1 MKALFVHAHFDD
13 YEFAAAGTFEMWRRR
28 LGGDF
33 RARLVICTDGA
44 AGHHRMSREET
55 ARVRLAEQMESA
67 KLAQCEV
74 EPLRLPNGRPPR
86 EACLQVDSDLL
97 AALWKAIRDFEPDYL
112 FAPPMPSDS
121 IAGLHVDHVAVAE
134 AVRKVAYMINV
145 PHAFT
150 PEYPSDEG
158 EPRPCKVPVILTA
171 YDSYMFGANS
181 FDLAVDVSAAFKLMV
196 DMTWCH
202 QSQVTEWLPWVG
214 RHDMAVPKSR
224 EEWRAT
230 LEHRYAK
237 RNRELG
243 LGGEPMAEVFGVTAW
258 GEIPTL
264 EQLKTDLPN
273 LITPP
278 ETEARLAKRLA
289 PWRGGWAL
297 GPAGGAVF
305 RLEDFIICF
314 ILPAA
319 CPRWIDSR
327 VSSTP
332 RPGRC
337 SRGNRSRSAGCW
349 SCTTF
354 RSRGRMI
361 FYTWPRVF
369 SRRWRPGTGRSGS
382 FLAATRRLG
391 SGRCWTQWSGPS
403 RIWS

>member
-1 MKALFVHAHFDD
+1 MALLFMQSMKALFVHAHFDD

-55 ARVRLAEQMESA
+55 ARVRLSEQMESA

-74 EPLRLPNGRPPR
+74 EPLLLPDGRAPR
-86 EACLQVDSDLL
+86 EACLNVDSDLL

-112 FAPPMPSDS
+112 FAPPVPSDS
-121 IAGLHVDHVAVAE
+121 MAGLHVDHVAVAE

-150 PEYPSDEG
+150 PEYPSDEA
-158 EPRPCKVPVILTA
+158 EPRPCRVPVILTA

-181 FDLAVDVSAAFKLMV
+181 YDLAVDVSTAFELMV

-214 RHDMAVPKSR
+214 RHDMEVPASK
-224 EEWRAT
+224 EEWRST
-230 LEHRYAK
+230 LEHRFTK

-243 LGGEPMAEVFGVTAW
+243 LEAQPMAEVFGVTAW

-273 LITPP
+273 LIIPS
-278 ETEARLAKRLA
+278 ETESRLVKRLNQ
-289 PWRGGWAL
+289 WRG
-297 GPAGGAVF
+297 
-305 RLEDFIICF
+305 D
-314 ILPAA
+314 
-319 CPRWIDSR
+319 
-327 VSSTP
+327 
-332 RPGRC
+332 
-337 SRGNRSRSAGCW
+337 
-349 SCTTF
+349 
-354 RSRGRMI
+354 
-361 FYTWPRVF
+361 
-369 SRRWRPGTGRSGS
+369 
-382 FLAATRRLG
+382 
-391 SGRCWTQWSGPS
+391 
-403 RIWS
+403 